1 MKSLFTSESVSVG
14 HPDFVASAISDAIL
28 DYCVSHDEN
37 SRCGIEVLCVPNTVI
52 LGGEVTT
59 LAPLSLTKVGEIV
72 RDTVRSI
79 GYTDSSLGF
88 SADELVVENYLHQ
101 QSPDINQ
108 GVDRDSYTGFGDQG
122 IMFGYAC
129 DDTEDLYPLAAYI
142 ANKLML
148 RYNELQLNHPE
159 ILSPDGKSQV
169 TIDTSNNTIDT
180 IIIAASHKEDID
192 PEKLESFIKT
202 RLINPV
208 LEDIKVG
215 DETAFDLL
223 TDETKILIN
232 TTGKFVL
239 CGPYADAGVNGR
251 KLVVDSYGG
260 YARIGGGNMHGKDAS
275 KSDFSLAVYARYLAK
290 NLVAAGIAKKVEIQ
304 LASAIGEAEPVSI
317 KVDTFG
323 TGIASDEHIAEVLKE
338 NFDMSCDNIIRSL
351 HLLRANRK
359 ATNFCFTFGCSA
371 TEDGDSKLRYLHP
384 WEATDL
390 VDKLKKLF

>member
-37 SRCGIEVLCVPNTVI
+37 SRCGIEVLCTPKMVT

-59 LAPLSLTKVGEIV
+59 LAPLSLTKIDEIV

-88 SADELVVENYLHQ
+88 SADELEIESYLHQ

-202 RLINPV
+202 RLINLV

-290 NLVAAGIAKKVEIQ
+290 NLVAAGVAKKVEIQ

-351 HLLRANRK
+351 HLLKTNRLS
-359 ATNFCFTFGCSA
+359 TNFNFTFGCA
-371 TEDGDSKLRYLHP
+371 PTENEGKELKFNHP

-390 VDKLKKLF
+390 VDKLKQLF

>member
-1 MKSLFTSESVSVG
+1 MKSLFTSESVSIG

-37 SRCGIEVLCVPNTVI
+37 SRCGIEVLCVPNRVI
-52 LGGEVTT
+52 IGGEVTT
-59 LAPLSLTKVGEIV
+59 AAPLTVNINDIV
-72 RDTVRSI
+72 RDTVNQI
-79 GYTDSSLGF
+79 GYTDSDLGF
-88 SADELVVENYLHQ
+88 SSEDLIVDNYLHC

-108 GVDRDSYTGFGDQG
+108 GVDRESYTGFGDQG

-180 IIIAASHKEDID
+180 IIIAASHKEDVD
-192 PEKLESFIKT
+192 QEKLESFIKT

-208 LEDIKVG
+208 LESIKVG
-215 DETAFDLL
+215 EETAFDLL
-223 TDETKILIN
+223 TGETKVLIN

-323 TGIASDEHIAEVLKE
+323 TGIASDEHIVEVLKE

>member
-1 MKSLFTSESVSVG
+1 
-14 HPDFVASAISDAIL
+14 
-28 DYCVSHDEN
+28 
-37 SRCGIEVLCVPNTVI
+37 
-52 LGGEVTT
+52 
-59 LAPLSLTKVGEIV
+59 
-72 RDTVRSI
+72 
-79 GYTDSSLGF
+79 
-88 SADELVVENYLHQ
+88 
-101 QSPDINQ
+101 
-108 GVDRDSYTGFGDQG
+108 
-122 IMFGYAC
+122 MFGYAC
-129 DDTEDLYPLAAYI
+129 DDTENLYPLAAYI

-290 NLVAAGIAKKVEIQ
+290 NLVAAGVANKVEIQ

-323 TGIASDEHIAEVLKE
+323 TGVKEDKEIAEILKD

-351 HLLRANRK
+351 HLLKTNRLS
-359 ATNFCFTFGCSA
+359 TNFSFTFGCAPTVNENTDLSFN
-371 TEDGDSKLRYLHP
+371 HP